1 VVKSVLDK
9 VPVPVSL
16 GDGQYDFVSDSSED
30 LETAGE
36 LTLDD
41 SNESSEDAEN
51 QT

>member
-1 VVKSVLDK
+1 
-9 VPVPVSL
+9 
-16 GDGQYDFVSDSSED
+16 VSDSSED

-41 SNESSEDAEN
+41 ANESSEDAEN